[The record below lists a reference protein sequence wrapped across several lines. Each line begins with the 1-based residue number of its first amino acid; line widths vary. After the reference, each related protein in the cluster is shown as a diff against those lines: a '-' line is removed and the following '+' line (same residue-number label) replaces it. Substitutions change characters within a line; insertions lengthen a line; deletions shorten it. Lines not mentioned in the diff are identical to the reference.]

1 MLIHPRTT
9 GMAHNF
15 HLCHKKSPIPST
27 SQAEPATHIN
37 EHKSKDILKDISP
50 ALLVDEVCKS

>member
-27 SQAEPATHIN
+27 SKAEPATHTI
-37 EHKSKDILKDISP
+37 ERKSKDILKDISL
-50 ALLVDEVCKS
+50 ALVDEVYKS